1 VSNAVLQALISAK
14 VSDLI
19 APPRSWG
26 HAERV
31 AFLNLPRDMQLFYSK
46 REDQRDR
53 EVRRC
58 QNEAAEARK
67 TLAESQQLLALA
79 ESRIAELEATA
90 DHAAVEEKPDVPETV
105 NDPIAAEPFKTGN

>member
-1 VSNAVLQALISAK
+1 MEALISAK

-31 AFLNLPRDMQLFYSK
+31 AFLKLPRDLQLFYSQ

-58 QNEAAEARK
+58 QNEAAKAR
-67 TLAESQQLLALA
+67 TALA
-79 ESRIAELEATA
+79 ETQQQLADAQRALAATQQKEETSGTPEQGT
-90 DHAAVEEKPDVPETV
+90 AA
-105 NDPIAAEPFKTGN
+105 A